1 MKVNDKTDATIN
13 KLNVCLSSALEE
25 IGATGRVDL
34 MANCVVDT
42 GTLRRGHNYKVNG
55 VKSVTFGNYVQYAPY
70 VEFRRNGAR
79 PWFVSTIQNDKT
91 KFNKILEKHL
101 KKVGA

>member
-1 MKVNDKTDATIN
+1 MKIKDNTNATIQ
-13 KLNVCLSSALEE
+13 KLNACISSALNE

-42 GTLRRGHNYKVNG
+42 GMLRRGHNYKVNG
-55 VKSVTFGNYVQYAPY
+55 IKSVTFGNYVSYAPY
-70 VEFRRNGAR
+70 VEFRRNGSR
-79 PWFVSTIQNDKT
+79 PWFVSTIKNDKS